1 MLWRRCPHCGKRTP
15 VGEKCG
21 CGYKRE
27 YFKRGDVY
35 ARYKTGRWKKLRA
48 TVISLYSGLDPWA
61 LAHGRVEAA
70 DTAHHII
77 PADED
82 GSLFYSLD
90 NLIPLSRDSH
100 AEVHA
105 LYRRSDKD
113 KKDTQE
119 ALERLQKR
127 VTV

>member
-1 MLWRRCPHCGKRTP
+1 M
-15 VGEKCG
+15 
-21 CGYKRE
+21 
-27 YFKRGDVY
+27 
-35 ARYKTGRWKKLRA
+35 
-48 TVISLYSGLDPWA
+48 SLYSGLDPWA

-90 NLIPLSRDSH
+90 NVIPLSRDSH

-119 ALERLQKR
+119 ALKRLRKR